1 VVDPLQADSVSPA
14 EPSRAI
20 KSGGLSAPVSTPSY
34 TPRPVYHHR
43 LSLQRRAPSTLRRH
57 LVRAVGRFAVLLS
70 SDLAAFAVLR
80 ELYRSVGEGALLGAW
95 MSNTVQRLLPA
106 GYLDGWQYALAL
118 VLGLIVTGNYGAGD
132 RRRDAAR
139 LFWGCA
145 LATALPL
152 WAPLWERGLG
162 IVAVQYSVTAVVVWL
177 GVVAVRF
184 GIDAVDARIVRRTP
198 ASARTLLIGT
208 ARECADLAS
217 RSAFAPRGDHLVLG
231 VVDTAPIPSPGA
243 LGGLTDLPILI
254 HEHGVETV
262 VICGHLSDAELH
274 EVVDQSITAGCHV
287 FSVPRAF
294 EVAGVQPNVVWKR
307 GQPLVELTGQTLKAQ
322 QFAVK
327 RVADVIGA
335 TLGLILLSPFLL
347 ALATII
353 KLDSPGPVLFR
364 QRRTGI
370 GGRPFLIL
378 KFRTMADGAD
388 ALKPA
393 LTHFSASHDPRIFK
407 MPNDPRVSRVGR
419 WLRRWAIDELPQLWN
434 VLVGEMSLVG
444 PRPFVESGFDA
455 YQSHHFSRLGA
466 KPGITGLWQ
475 VRRSSDTV
483 DFEEVIA
490 FDGQYIREWSL
501 LFDAKILLLT
511 LPAVVRGRGAE

>member
-1 VVDPLQADSVSPA
+1 M
-14 EPSRAI
+14 
-20 KSGGLSAPVSTPSY
+20 
-34 TPRPVYHHR
+34 
-43 LSLQRRAPSTLRRH
+43 RRH
-57 LVRAVGRFAVLLS
+57 LARAVGRFAVLLTA
-70 SDLAAFAVLR
+70 DLAAFAILR
-80 ELYRSVGEGALLGAW
+80 ELYRSVGEGALLGSW
-95 MSNTVQRLLPA
+95 IGNTVQQLLPA

-152 WAPLWERGLG
+152 WAPLWDRGLG
-162 IVAVQYSVTAVVVWL
+162 LVAVQYSVTAIVVWL
-177 GVVAVRF
+177 GVVAIRF

-198 ASARTLLIGT
+198 ASARTILIGT

-231 VVDTAPIPSPGA
+231 IVDTAPIPSPGA

-254 HEHGVETV
+254 HEHRVETA

-287 FSVPRAF
+287 FSVPRTF
-294 EVAGVQPNVVWKR
+294 EVPGVQPTVVWKR

-335 TLGLILLSPFLL
+335 TLGLILLSPLLL
-347 ALATII
+347 AVAAII

-388 ALKPA
+388 GLKPT
-393 LTHFSASHDPRIFK
+393 LTHLSASHDPRIFK

-434 VLVGEMSLVG
+434 VLAGEMSLVG

-490 FDGQYIREWSL
+490 FDAQYIREWSL
-501 LFDAKILLLT
+501 LLDAKILLLT
-511 LPAVVRGRGAE
+511 APALVRGRGAA

>member
-1 VVDPLQADSVSPA
+1 VDPVQTYSVSPA
-14 EPSRAI
+14 EPTPAI
-20 KSGGLSAPVSTPSY
+20 RSGGPSVVAHPPHY
-34 TPRPVYHHR
+34 TPRQVQHDR

-57 LVRAVGRFAVLLS
+57 LARAVGRFAVLLTA
-70 SDLAAFAVLR
+70 DLTAFAVLR
-80 ELYRSVGEGALLGAW
+80 ELYRSVGEGALLGDWVA
-95 MSNTVQRLLPA
+95 NTVHRLLPA

-152 WAPLWERGLG
+152 WAPLWNRGLG
-162 IVAVQYSVTAVVVWL
+162 VVAVQYSVTAVVVWL
-177 GVVAVRF
+177 GLVAVRF

-198 ASARTLLIGT
+198 ASARTILIGT

-231 VVDTAPIPSPGA
+231 VVDTAPIPSNGA
-243 LGGLTDLPILI
+243 LGGLIDLPILI
-254 HEHGVETV
+254 QEQSVETV
-262 VICGHLSDAELH
+262 VICGDLSDAELH

-287 FSVPRAF
+287 FSVPRTF
-294 EVAGVQPNVVWKR
+294 EVAGVQPTVVWKR

-347 ALATII
+347 AVAAII

-393 LTHFSASHDPRIFK
+393 LTHLSASHDPRIFK

-419 WLRRWAIDELPQLWN
+419 WLRRWAIDELPQLSN

-490 FDGQYIREWSL
+490 LDSQYIREWSL
-501 LFDAKILLLT
+501 LLDSKILFLT
-511 LPAVVRGRGAE
+511 LPALIRGRGVV

>member
-1 VVDPLQADSVSPA
+1 MDPVQTDSVSPA
-14 EPSRAI
+14 EASLVIR
-20 KSGGLSAPVSTPSY
+20 SGGPNAALNAPHY
-34 TPRPVYHHR
+34 TPRQVQHDR

-57 LVRAVGRFAVLLS
+57 LARAVGRFAVLLTA
-70 SDLAAFAVLR
+70 DLAAFAILR
-80 ELYRSVGEGALLGAW
+80 ELYRSVGEGALLGDW
-95 MSNTVQRLLPA
+95 IGKTVQQLLPA

-118 VLGLIVTGNYGAGD
+118 ILGLIVTGNYGAGD

-152 WAPLWERGLG
+152 WAPLWQRGLG
-162 IVAVQYSVTAVVVWL
+162 LVAAQYSVTTVVVWL
-177 GVVAVRF
+177 GLVAVRF
-184 GIDAVDARIVRRTP
+184 GIEALDARIFNRTP
-198 ASARTLLIGT
+198 ASARTILIGAT
-208 ARECADLAS
+208 RECADLVS
-217 RSAFAPRGDHLVLG
+217 RAAFAPRGDHLVLG
-231 VVDTAPIPSPGA
+231 VVDTAATPSARA
-243 LGGLTDLPILI
+243 LGGLSDLPTLI
-254 HEHGVETV
+254 QEHGVETV
-262 VICGHLSDAELH
+262 VICGHLSDTALH
-274 EVVDQSITAGCHV
+274 DVVEQSITAGCHV
-287 FSVPRAF
+287 FSVPRTF
-294 EVAGVQPNVVWKR
+294 EVAGVQPSVVWKR
-307 GQPLVELTGQTLKAQ
+307 GQPLVELTAQTLKAQ

-335 TLGLILLSPFLL
+335 TLGLVLLSPFLL
-347 ALATII
+347 AVAAVI

-393 LTHFSASHDPRIFK
+393 LTHLSASHDPRIFK
-407 MPNDPRVSRVGR
+407 MPNDPRVSRVGQ
-419 WLRRWAIDELPQLWN
+419 WLRRWAVDELPQLWN
-434 VLVGEMSLVG
+434 VLAGEMSLVG

-475 VRRSSDTV
+475 VRRNSDTV
-483 DFEEVIA
+483 DFEEVIT
-490 FDGQYIREWSL
+490 FDGRYIREWSL
-501 LFDAKILLLT
+501 LLDLKILLLT
-511 LPAVVRGRGAE
+511 IPALIRGKGVV